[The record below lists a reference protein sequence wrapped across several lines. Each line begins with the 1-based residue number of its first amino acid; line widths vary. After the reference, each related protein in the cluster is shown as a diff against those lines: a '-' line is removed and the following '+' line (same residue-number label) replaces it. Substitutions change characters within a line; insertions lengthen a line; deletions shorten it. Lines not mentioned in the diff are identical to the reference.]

1 MGNKVPDIL
10 KEMQGKNI
18 GVLGLG
24 RSNIALIRFLSRWD
38 LDITACDRKSAEEL
52 GATFTELNRL
62 GVKFTLGPNYMNSLD
77 DFHIIF
83 KTPGIPNHLP
93 SLVDARSRGT
103 LITSEMGLLMKLCP
117 VPVVGITG
125 SDGKTT
131 TTTLVGKFLKEAG
144 IKTLVGGN
152 IGTPLIEGV
161 LDLEEGSVVVLEMS
175 SFQLEVMEKSPHV
188 GVVLNITPNHLDVH
202 RDMRE
207 YVEAKKH
214 IYQYQ
219 VAGDFSVFNQENHIT
234 KSMADEAPQESLL
247 FSKSTEVSQGTFL
260 RDGMIIAR
268 FKGQERAI
276 CHIRDIRLRG
286 IHNIENVLAATCA
299 VLPFGINS
307 ETILKVV
314 STFRGVEHRL
324 EPVREING
332 VRYFNDSIASS
343 PTRTISGLNSFQE
356 PIILIAGGYDKNLS
370 FTELAEVILNKVKS
384 LILIGDTA
392 HKIQQVVE
400 EAMERKEKDIPIIR
414 SSNLKDA
421 VDAATDQAH
430 AGDVVL
436 LSPACASFDM
446 FKDFEER
453 GQRFKE
459 LVMAIK

>member
-1 MGNKVPDIL
+1 
-10 KEMQGKNI
+10 
-18 GVLGLG
+18 
-24 RSNIALIRFLSRWD
+24 
-38 LDITACDRKSAEEL
+38 
-52 GATFTELNRL
+52 
-62 GVKFTLGPNYMNSLD
+62 
-77 DFHIIF
+77 
-83 KTPGIPNHLP
+83 
-93 SLVDARSRGT
+93 
-103 LITSEMGLLMKLCP
+103 
-117 VPVVGITG
+117 
-125 SDGKTT
+125 
-131 TTTLVGKFLKEAG
+131 
-144 IKTLVGGN
+144 
-152 IGTPLIEGV
+152 
-161 LDLEEGSVVVLEMS
+161 
-175 SFQLEVMEKSPHV
+175 
-188 GVVLNITPNHLDVH
+188 
-202 RDMRE
+202 
-207 YVEAKKH
+207 
-214 IYQYQ
+214 
-219 VAGDFSVFNQENHIT
+219 
-234 KSMADEAPQESLL
+234 
-247 FSKSTEVSQGTFL
+247 
-260 RDGMIIAR
+260 
-268 FKGQERAI
+268 
-276 CHIRDIRLRG
+276 
-286 IHNIENVLAATCA
+286 LAATCA